1 MTDAYNLADNA
12 WVGVLDATGTHDA
25 SLRELLTNLPTI
37 RQIATGN
44 PLADAAITQLLLA
57 ITLDSQAHQ
66 ADNPTERQ
74 HRYDTWLDEHHHQLN
89 LFDPTYPFAQYAPQ
103 KDLDNPPQ
111 INTLFYNFD
120 TADVAF
126 SSYDSLTNPTSNATL
141 TPAQAAQLLLVRQ
154 HFSVGGIQSRAAR
167 TISGTSSA
175 LAALDG
181 NHPIILPRTGTL
193 AEDLQLM
200 AQAATDSDAPLGTL
214 HLGLDSD
221 APLGTVLDKPGI
233 LDVLTYPSRAMCLF
247 ANPDGLVD
255 RAHYAEGMR
264 LKAEQLTPELWPAT
278 TWTVGKKG
286 PEPRKAHL
294 SRPAWQQ
301 LLDAYSLDDTP
312 GLLGH
317 LPAGT
322 RLTLTTMSAY
332 TSRVD
337 GIYHQH
343 ATTPTISTEEVK
355 ELSRLV
361 SEVRKAVSK
370 DNYITARALK
380 EGSITATN
388 IGDTLTDTMRPEVT
402 ANLGRIVTS
411 RMAGMVTAEQA
422 DRQAQRLVA
431 AARDH
436 ATSFTTAHPAGTANR
451 LAQANRYPWKG
462 TLK

>member
-1 MTDAYNLADNA
+1 MTDLYNLADNA
-12 WVGVLDATGTHDA
+12 WVDVLDTTGTHGVN
-25 SLRELLTNLPTI
+25 LRELLANLATI
-37 RQIATGN
+37 RQVATGN

-57 ITLDSQAHQ
+57 ITLDCQAHQ
-66 ADNPTERQ
+66 TDNPAERQ
-74 HRYDTWLDEHHHQLN
+74 HRYTAWIDEHYDQLN
-89 LFDPTYPFAQYAPQ
+89 LFDPTRPFAQYAPQ
-103 KDLDNPPQ
+103 KDLDNPPP

-126 SSYDSLTNPTSNATL
+126 SSYDSLTNTTSNATL

-154 HFSVGGIQSRAAR
+154 RFSVGGIQSRAAR

-175 LAALDG
+175 LAALHG
-181 NHPIILPRTGTL
+181 NHPIILPRTGSL
-193 AEDLQLM
+193 GEDLQLM

-247 ANPDGLVD
+247 ANSDGLVD

-264 LKAEQLTPELWPAT
+264 LKAEHLTPELWSAT
-278 TWTVGKKG
+278 TWTDGKNG

-301 LLDAYSLDDTP
+301 LLDAYSLDNTP

-361 SEVRKAVSK
+361 AEVRKAVSK
-370 DNYITARALK
+370 DNYITAHALK
-380 EGSITATN
+380 EGSVAATN
-388 IGDTLTDTMRPEVT
+388 IGDALTDTMRPEVT
-402 ANLGRIVTS
+402 ANLGRIVTA
-411 RMAGMVTAEQA
+411 RMAGLITAEQA
-422 DRQAQRLVA
+422 DLQAQRLVSA
-431 AARDH
+431 GRDH
-436 ATSFTTAHPAGTANR
+436 ATSFTTAHPTGIANR
-451 LAQANRYPWKG
+451 HARANRYPWKG